1 MFEQRY
7 RQLNDRRH
15 PEESLIQA
23 TLAAS
28 RQPTRTVGL
37 PKRIAVALC
46 FLLLLLTTGTAIA
59 STFDLTP
66 ILERFFPD
74 TAKDFSA
81 VGLSDTEQGI
91 TMTVLQ
97 ANLTVDGNVELLIE
111 FSGDAIDDSAYPHFH
126 STPVFP
132 SSQGPVEEYDKPN
145 AILWRQRGYAD
156 HADWFTEDGLF
167 TVTMYRI
174 SLGRH
179 FHPTLHHDLDLT
191 ALPIADTFANTSTTW
206 NAHSAEDET
215 QTCLVPGQPII
226 EMEKGMAITAV
237 GFTEDGLFVIQTRA
251 PMDLLVGEGV
261 GACLVPKGCAEDD
274 WQSWILGTDLHG
286 WFDESGVY
294 YYCDNVYPVTA
305 GELGS
310 YLLRTYYYTVEEVLE
325 GDWTVTIDVNS
336 LTHPAE

>member
-7 RQLNDRRH
+7 RQMNARLH
-15 PEESLIQA
+15 PDESLIQA

-28 RQPTRTVGL
+28 RQTKRIVGL
-37 PKRIAVALC
+37 PKRLAVALC
-46 FLLLLLTTGTAIA
+46 CLLLILTTGTAIA
-59 STFDLTP
+59 SNFDLTP

-81 VGLSDTEQGI
+81 INLSDTEQGI

-111 FSGDAIDDSAYPHFH
+111 FSGDRIDDSAFPHFN
-126 STPVFP
+126 STPVYA
-132 SSQGPVEEYDKPN
+132 SNQGMVEEYDKPN

-156 HADWFTEDGLF
+156 HADWFTADGLF
-167 TVTMYRI
+167 TITMDGI

-179 FHPTLHHDLDLT
+179 FHPTIHQELDLT
-191 ALPIADTFANTSTTW
+191 TLPIAAPFANSVTTW
-206 NAHSAEDET
+206 SALDTKEET
-215 QTCLVPGQPII
+215 QTHLVPGQPII
-226 EMEKGMAITAV
+226 EMEKGMAITAF
-237 GFTEDGLFVIQTRA
+237 GFTKDGLFVIQTRS
-251 PMDLLVGEGV
+251 PMDLLAGEGV
-261 GACLVPKGCAEDD
+261 GACLVPKDRAEDD
-274 WQSWILGTDLHG
+274 WQSWGLFTDTHV

-325 GDWTVTIDVNS
+325 GDWTVTIDVNH
-336 LTHPAE
+336 LTPPTE